1 MSGVESTES
10 SSKVIAVLCC
20 DFEGTAIGTR
30 SRLREVIGGK
40 AVLARVVERLL
51 KVGGLEEIVLAVAEG
66 QEGMARAFVC
76 DERVKVMTL
85 VPRSEGISKRV
96 RVGRAWNLMAW
107 RGGAGQVTCF
117 DEEYH
122 PAAIEAAARE
132 FGAGHVLHV
141 HSHSVLLDVEMTS
154 ALIHHH
160 LHKNH
165 EMRVTYTPS
174 APGICGMVLRGDIVM
189 EMGEKGA
196 MPWQLLAYDP
206 SKPTFDTLIRDA
218 CMQVDPALSKVP
230 NRFCVDTGRA
240 FEVVE
245 KLIGGGGGGEW
256 VGSSA
261 ELALA
266 AARVVAPGVVDFSGV
281 CGSPRELEREVTG
294 KRRTSAPGSVPVLI
308 REGRGE
314 LAASHWVRWLEGQV
328 FADDLLVT
336 FAGDGDPLLYG
347 GLLGVLRAVRSAG
360 ALSVCVQTDLV
371 SDGIG
376 VLREAIGEGLV
387 DVLSVT
393 TYGNTAGTY
402 AKVAGADL
410 HGQFMRN
417 MAELAPVVS
426 ARGGVPLV
434 VPRLLKVRETIP
446 EMEGFF
452 DGWLQQAGWAVIDY
466 PTDRAGQVPFAGVVD
481 MGPPKRRPCRRLWE
495 RMVVRA
501 NGVAVACDQDMNDRL
516 VLGNIESRTLAE
528 MWAGVEMM
536 ALREKHADGNW
547 GGVVPCGACREWH
560 RA

>member
-1 MSGVESTES
+1 M
-10 SSKVIAVLCC
+10 
-20 DFEGTAIGTR
+20 
-30 SRLREVIGGK
+30 
-40 AVLARVVERLL
+40 ARVVERLL
-51 KVGGLEEIVLAVAEG
+51 LVRGLEAIVLAVAEG
-66 QEGMARAFVC
+66 QEGMRGFIC

-85 VPRSEGISKRV
+85 IPRSAGISARV
-96 RVGRAWNLMAW
+96 RAGRARHLRAR
-107 RGGAGQVTCF
+107 RGGAGQFTCF

-122 PAAIEAAARE
+122 PAAIAAAATE
-132 FGAGHVLHV
+132 CAGVDGHVLHV

-154 ALIHHH
+154 SLIHHH

-240 FEVVE
+240 FEIVE
-245 KLIGGGGGGEW
+245 KLIGGGEW

-266 AARVVAPGVVDFSGV
+266 AARVVAPGVTDFSGV
-281 CGSPRELEREVTG
+281 CGSPREVEIEVTG

-314 LAASHWVRWLEGQV
+314 LAAEHWVRWVERQE

-336 FAGDGDPLLYG
+336 FGGDGDPLLYS
-347 GLLGVLRAVRSAG
+347 GLLEVLRAVRRAG

-371 SDGIG
+371 TEGLG
-376 VLREAIGEGLV
+376 VLREAVGEGLV
-387 DVLSVT
+387 DVVSVT

-417 MAELAPVVS
+417 MAELAPLVS
-426 ARGGVPLV
+426 GRGGVPLV

-452 DGWLQQAGWAVIDY
+452 DGWLQQAGWAVMDY

-528 MWAGVEMM
+528 MWCGAEMSV
-536 ALREKHADGNW
+536 LRGKHADGNW
-547 GGVVPCGACREWH
+547 GGIVPCNACREWH